1 MTGANTIRR
10 LGRRLRS
17 RRRDTSEGEFPLR
30 AAYADHAGELFQL
43 AFRSLGDQG
52 LAEEVVQETF
62 VRAWRSSARF
72 DERRGSVRT
81 WLFAIARNLIVDAAR
96 ARAVRS
102 RAAGGEREEE
112 WGVIGV
118 TEDPTEKVLLGMQM
132 EEALKRLS
140 EDHHRV
146 ILEIYYRGRPYAEV
160 AEEIGVSPSTLRSR
174 TYYAL
179 KSLRLVLEEMGWS
192 DES

>member
-1 MTGANTIRR
+1 MMGANTLRR

-17 RRRDTSEGEFPLR
+17 RRTSEGEFPLR
-30 AAYADHAGELFQL
+30 AAYADHAGELFRF
-43 AFRSLGDQG
+43 AFRSLGDRE

-81 WLFAIARNLIVDAAR
+81 WLFAIARNLIVDAVR
-96 ARAVRS
+96 ARAV
-102 RAAGGEREEE
+102 RAAGGEREEK